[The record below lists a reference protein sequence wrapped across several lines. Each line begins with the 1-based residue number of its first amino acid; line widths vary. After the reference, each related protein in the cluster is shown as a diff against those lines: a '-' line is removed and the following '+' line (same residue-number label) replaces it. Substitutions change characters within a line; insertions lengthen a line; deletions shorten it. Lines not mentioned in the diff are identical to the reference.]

1 MKAGKRGNSKNRRPV
16 RRRFHQ
22 LPPSTA
28 STRGLLGGSPDELTD
43 RLLQAQR
50 LADSERWEQALT
62 LVEPLAAAIAATD
75 RNRYLFSR
83 RLLALACSQV
93 GHFEEAERY
102 AGEGLAVCPDALD
115 FLFLLT
121 VNAARAE
128 KYDEALRFGRQ
139 YLDRWPTATN
149 APSETAPWNLTV
161 DQRHQLLNAYGVA
174 LLERGHPEEAEST
187 FREAIALCPGFDSSH
202 INLSRMYAKMGRAEE
217 ARAVAAAGLQQAP
230 ESVPLRRLAELDRQ
244 RPTISACMIVKD
256 EEALLPR
263 CLCSVQSLADE
274 IIVVDT
280 GSTDR
285 TREIARDFGALVLE
299 FPWRG
304 DFSSARNESIRHA
317 TKDWILIIDADE
329 ELPAEDLPA
338 IRFFVEQPDIRILSL
353 SVFNKSLETG
363 QVSSFLPSTRLFRR
377 DLNLRYYGIVHN
389 RLNVPP
395 EIPITRCP
403 ARVFHYGYDL
413 SVDALEKKKVR
424 TRALLEKQLA
434 DHPDDVYANFNMAQL
449 LRGFRDADSEEVS
462 RAIVKHAGRVIGNPE
477 SKSPLYFGQRLMSL
491 HQMATALYALKRYD
505 EAERY
510 CREALEA
517 KPGYLDPIMTLGH
530 IHLAAGRLNEAR
542 AFYLRY
548 LETRAAYRVEDE
560 TDNVILLYLEG
571 AHVAWYGL
579 GLIAEKERAVAEAI
593 RCYRQALA
601 ARTPYLDCYLRLG
614 RLFLDNHDPIAAEA
628 MFRNEAERDERSAW
642 AWFGLGEALSQQG
655 RDDQGVDYFCRA
667 VDLAPDNHQMLFRLG
682 KTRIRLGET
691 AAGVNDLNRAAR
703 MNSDDPSFLLET
715 ADCLYAAGSFDDAAG
730 IYRNILEHNSDC
742 LQARVNLGN
751 CLFKTGDLSG
761 ACALYRMVLGAKPD
775 YLPAYRNLGLAEVRQ
790 GQIAASTATL
800 EHYIEM
806 NPLDPQI
813 ILLLGDL
820 HASQGNE
827 QTAIEWYEKYL
838 RLRPRDEAGLVRV
851 SESYLRQGFT
861 EAAGLGFRK
870 ALEMN
875 PDCASARTRLA
886 EIAASAGLVSS

>member
-1 MKAGKRGNSKNRRPV
+1 MKAGKRGNSDRRPA
-16 RRRFHQ
+16 RRRFQ
-22 LPPSTA
+22 RQPS
-28 STRGLLGGSPDELTD
+28 STVSKRGLFPAGPDELTD
-43 RLLQAQR
+43 RLVQAQR
-50 LADSERWEQALT
+50 LVDNERWGQALT

-83 RLLALACSQV
+83 RLLALACSQT
-93 GHFEEAERY
+93 GRFEEAERY
-102 AGEGLAVCPDALD
+102 AGEGLVVCPEALD
-115 FLFLLT
+115 FPFLLAIT
-121 VNAARAE
+121 AARAG

-139 YLDRWPTATN
+139 YLDCWPAAAN
-149 APSETAPWNLTV
+149 APSETAPWNLTI

-174 LLERGHPEEAEST
+174 LLERGRPEEAESA

-202 INLSRMYAKMGRAEE
+202 INLARMYAKRGRTEE
-217 ARAVAAAGLQQAP
+217 ARAAAAAGLQQAP
-230 ESVPLRRLAELDRQ
+230 ESIPLRRLAEADRK
-244 RPTISACMIVKD
+244 RPTISVCMIVKD
-256 EEALLPR
+256 EEILLPR
-263 CLCSVQSLADE
+263 CLRSVQPLADE

-285 TREIARDFGALVLE
+285 TREIARDFGALVFE
-299 FPWRG
+299 FPWQG

-317 TKDWILIIDADE
+317 TKDWIFIIDADE

-338 IRFFVEQPDIRILSL
+338 IRFSLDQSDIRIISL
-353 SVFNKSLETG
+353 SVYNRSLETG

-389 RLNVPP
+389 RLTIPP
-395 EIPITRCP
+395 ETPITRCP

-413 SVDALEKKKVR
+413 SADVLEKKKAR

-434 DHPDDVYANFNMAQL
+434 DHPDDLYANFNMAQL

-462 RAIVKHAGRVIGNPE
+462 RAIMDHAGRVIGNPE
-477 SKSPLYFGQRLMSL
+477 SKTPRYFGQRLMSL
-491 HQMATALYALKRYD
+491 HQMATALYALKRYE

-530 IHLAAGRLNEAR
+530 IHLAAGRLNDAR
-542 AFYLRY
+542 TCYLRY
-548 LETRAAYRVEDE
+548 LETRAAYRAEDE
-560 TDNVILLYLEG
+560 TDNVILLYLDG
-571 AHVAWYGL
+571 VHVAWYGL

-593 RCYRQALA
+593 RCYRQTLA
-601 ARTPYLDCYLRLG
+601 ARAPYLDCYLRLG
-614 RLFLDNHDPIAAEA
+614 RLSLDNHDPIAAEA

-655 RDDQGVDYFCRA
+655 RDDQGVDYFRRA
-667 VDLAPDNHQMLFRLG
+667 VDLAPDDHQMLFRLG

-703 MNSDDPSFLLET
+703 MNAVDASFLLET
-715 ADCLYAAGSFDDAAG
+715 ADCLFAAGSYDDAAG
-730 IYRNILEHNSDC
+730 IYRRVLEHNSDC

-751 CLFKTGDLSG
+751 CLFKTGDLPG
-761 ACALYRMVLGAKPD
+761 ACALYRMVLGARPD
-775 YLPAYRNLGLAEVRQ
+775 HLPACRNLGLAEARL

-800 EHYIEM
+800 EQYIEM

-813 ILLLGDL
+813 VLLLGDL
-820 HASQGNE
+820 HASQGDE
-827 QTAIEWYEKYL
+827 RAAVGWYEKYL
-838 RLRPRDEAGLVRV
+838 RLRPRDEAGLVRL

-875 PDCASARTRLA
+875 PDCASARAGLA
-886 EIAASAGLVSS
+886 EIEAAAGLVSS